1 MGKPAHLPQ
10 EQCLDCSLPARGL
23 VSGVLGCTHC
33 GAPPPTSADGLGACL
48 PFTSPGLGHT
58 SHSRSQVTS
67 VPEDAV
73 LTMSPGPLHMLFLLP
88 RMLFQLTAYPMTFLL
103 PASPT
108 KPYLGLGITS
118 SRKPSPTPPCQ
129 DGSPHPW
136 QHWSCCPRTVCY
148 CVSVPSPPGTM
159 NAQQLLCLMSE

>member
-1 MGKPAHLPQ
+1 MGSGETCPPPPGAMPGLQSPCQRPSIRCAGVYPLWCSLSHPLPQ
-10 EQCLDCSLPARGL
+10 LMVWVPACHSLPL
-23 VSGVLGCTHC
+23 
-33 GAPPPTSADGLGACL
+33 
-48 PFTSPGLGHT
+48 GLGHT

-67 VPEDAV
+67 VPEDAL

-129 DGSPHPW
+129 DGSLHPLW
-136 QHWSCCPRTVCY
+136 QHWSCCPRTVF
-148 CVSVPSPPGTM
+148 
-159 NAQQLLCLMSE
+159 